1 MTDLAVHDGPIFAF
15 TMTDL
20 AVHDGPIFAFTMVR
34 NSQPGKEET
43 LWKSISMASSDG
55 PFPSCPTMIPR
66 PTGTDGRERGLKR
79 AAEPHPS

>member
-34 NSQPGKEET
+34 NSHRGVAVR
-43 LWKSISMASSDG
+43 LYG
-55 PFPSCPTMIPR
+55 HV
-66 PTGTDGRERGLKR
+66 ERGSEEVSTCTHGQVPRCALR
-79 AAEPHPS
+79 NIFMLS